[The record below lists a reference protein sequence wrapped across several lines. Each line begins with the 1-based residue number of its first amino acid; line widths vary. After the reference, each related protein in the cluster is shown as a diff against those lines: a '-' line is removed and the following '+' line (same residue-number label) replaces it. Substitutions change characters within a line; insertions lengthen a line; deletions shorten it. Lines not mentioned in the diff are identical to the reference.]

1 MNIRTLSMGLL
12 LGLTVHTA
20 TAQNYDVSRRDADTR
35 YAEDKRLCAEE
46 STSSI
51 RMQCL
56 RDARAEYDKALSR
69 VQSTGNNASRYDRDS
84 CAECGRVTAVHAE
97 DRAGEGSAVGTI
109 AGGVAGAALG
119 SQIGQGTGRDLA
131 AIAGAVGGA
140 FAGRAIEGR
149 MKSEKIWKVTV
160 RFDNG
165 DEKTYHFDND
175 PGLAIGTPVRA
186 SGNSIQRR

>member
-1 MNIRTLSMGLL
+1 MKKIITLSALL
-12 LGLTVHTA
+12 LLASQTVF
-20 TAQNYDVSRRDADTR
+20 AQSYDVSRREADAR

-69 VQSTGNNASRYDRDS
+69 VQTSTSSASRYDRDS
-84 CAECGRVTAVHAE
+84 CAECGRVIAVRAD
-97 DRAGEGSAVGTI
+97 DRPGEGSAVGTI

-175 PGLAIGTPVRA
+175 PGLAVGTPVRA